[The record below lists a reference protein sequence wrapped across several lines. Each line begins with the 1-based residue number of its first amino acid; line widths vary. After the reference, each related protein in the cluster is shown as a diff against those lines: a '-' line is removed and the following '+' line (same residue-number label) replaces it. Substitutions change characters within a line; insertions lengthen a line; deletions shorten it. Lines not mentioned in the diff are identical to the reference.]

1 MLSEKQGPG
10 RGVGGGRPTI
20 DKTKKKTKRIT
31 FYLTEIEFERYEIL
45 KSKLLKHSPA
55 FTFQKFLRKSINNYD
70 EELLEYLDLL
80 MNDSHRVELKTQSA
94 YKKIFEFS
102 EENKTATLEERK
114 TSHTTDER

>member
-1 MLSEKQGPG
+1 
-10 RGVGGGRPTI
+10 
-20 DKTKKKTKRIT
+20 
-31 FYLTEIEFERYEIL
+31 
-45 KSKLLKHSPA
+45 
-55 FTFQKFLRKSINNYD
+55 
-70 EELLEYLDLL
+70 